1 MTLYTFLMLGCFT
14 MTSHGLLTPALETS
28 EDSCYFTI
36 GDIVDKHVAYLAN
49 QTSKEIIVNFPTD
62 ALFSCELT
70 IVAIGGGGSAGRGH
84 GIYDDHGGG
93 GSGYIETATISS
105 LSDTP
110 FVVHVGGGTEESRVD
125 TAAGETIVRAQSGK
139 SGDSGVYMDGGAGY
153 SGGAA
158 GASCYHWGSVGGSNG
173 GDGEGCYWGGDGGK
187 GSGLDIS
194 TIALEHFKLT
204 PGEGG
209 GACPCNGGGG
219 GGVLVDGQ
227 GPPDWGSYV
236 PNFYNEA
243 QGYGAGGGGSTPF
256 PAKQGIVIIEMKKKQ

>member
-1 MTLYTFLMLGCFT
+1 MTLYTLLLLVGCFT
-14 MTSHGLLTPALETS
+14 MTCHGLLPPALETS

-36 GDIVDKHVAYLAN
+36 DDINDKHVAYLARR
-49 QTSKEIIVNFPTD
+49 TSKEMIVNFPTE

-70 IVAIGGGGSAGRGH
+70 IVAIGGGGSPGAGP
-84 GIYDDHGGG
+84 GIFDDHGGG
-93 GSGYIETATISS
+93 GSGYIESATISS
-105 LSDTP
+105 ISDTP
-110 FVVHVGGGTEESRVD
+110 FVVHVGNGTEESRVD
-125 TAAGETIVRAQSGK
+125 TAAGETIVRAHPGKYGGSGFFK
-139 SGDSGVYMDGGAGY
+139 GGDGY
-153 SGGAA
+153 SGGGA
-158 GASCYHWGSVGGSNG
+158 GANCYHWGSAGGSNG
-173 GDGEGCYWGGDGGK
+173 GDGQDSSYGHGGK